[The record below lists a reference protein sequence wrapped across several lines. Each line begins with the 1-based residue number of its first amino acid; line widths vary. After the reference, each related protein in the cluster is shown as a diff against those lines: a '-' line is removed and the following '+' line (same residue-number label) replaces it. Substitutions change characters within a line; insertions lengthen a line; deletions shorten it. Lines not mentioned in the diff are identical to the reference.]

1 MGFILIFD
9 FWISDKRIDSKVFFQ
24 KKKKKKEFDTKGNEV
39 KERK

>member
-1 MGFILIFD
+1 MGFIFIFD
-9 FWISDKRIDSKVFFQ
+9 FWISDKRIDSKVFF